1 MLLDT
6 APATAQ
12 EIRCHDVDIVRCSG
26 EGRMVQE
33 ERTERTQSR
42 LRGEGDAIGKAVQVA
57 EGLAVLGR
65 QSPVS
70 LRLQEQGGEWLEM
83 RLEK

>member
-1 MLLDT
+1 
-6 APATAQ
+6 
-12 EIRCHDVDIVRCSG
+12 
-26 EGRMVQE
+26 MVQE

-42 LRGEGDAIGKAVQVA
+42 SRGEGDTIGKAVEAV

-65 QSPVS
+65 QRPVS
-70 LRLQEQGGEWLEM
+70 LRLQEEGGEWLEM